1 MGGRT
6 EHDPYAPH
14 RLSGHPVPAGWQI
27 SFQPGEVID
36 LGPEGEQLI
45 TVKVT
50 APDGFVGRQA
60 INVNAFV
67 GNDLVGGVTLYAES

>member
-1 MGGRT
+1 
-6 EHDPYAPH
+6 
-14 RLSGHPVPAGWQI
+14 
-27 SFQPGEVID
+27 
-36 LGPEGEQLI
+36 LGPEGERLV

-60 INVNAFV
+60 INVNAFD

>member
-6 EHDPYAPH
+6 EHDPYAVH
-14 RLSGHPVPAGWQI
+14 RLKAHPLPTGWQI
-27 SFQPGEVID
+27 EFQPADAIV
-36 LGPEGEQLI
+36 LGPGEEQLI

-60 INVNAFV
+60 INVNAFD
-67 GNDLVGGVTLYAES
+67 GNELVGGVTLYAES